1 MRRNVIRLVLLGFAA
16 GLTVTVGVAFA
27 GGWTSTTVHPL
38 AAAPVAGKPFRVTF
52 TVRQHGHRPVRVEDA
67 AIEIA
72 NSDGALKRF
81 AARPLARTGRY
92 TADVVFPDPGV
103 WQWRALPGPFPPQSL
118 GAITVREA
126 DGKESTPLDG
136 RNLFLRKG
144 CAGCH
149 MGPDDRGFVQA
160 GPRLDDLAERFG
172 KNGLAYV
179 RQSILAPRAVVV
191 PGGGLSGGPVA
202 MPKLEVGQAE
212 ATAIA
217 RYLLKPR
224 RS

>member
-52 TVRQHGHRPVRVEDA
+52 TVRQHGHRPVGVDDA
-67 AIEIA
+67 AIEIVA
-72 NSDGALKRF
+72 PDGALQRF
-81 AARPLARTGRY
+81 GARPLARTGRY
-92 TADVVFPDPGV
+92 SADVVFPRPGV
-103 WQWRALPGPFPPQSL
+103 WRWRAIPAPFPTQSL
-118 GAITVREA
+118 GTITVRESA
-126 DGKESTPLDG
+126 GSASTPLDG

-144 CAGCH
+144 CIGCH
-149 MGPDDRGFVQA
+149 LGPDDRGFVQA
-160 GPRLDDLAERFG
+160 GPRLDNLAERLG

-179 RQSILAPRAVVV
+179 RESILAPRAVVV
-191 PGGGLSGGPVA
+191 PGGGSSGGPVA
-202 MPKLEVGQAE
+202 MPKLEVSQAE

-217 RYLLKPR
+217 RYLLKTR
-224 RS
+224 KG